1 MLWQLKYYQISGPVG
16 MCRQAP
22 VLYEKI
28 GDFDCPLGNGAG
40 MPLLLRGNVQG
51 SQGVS

>member
-28 GDFDCPLGNGAG
+28 GDFDCPLGEWGWYASAFAWECS
-40 MPLLLRGNVQG
+40 R
-51 SQGVS
+51 